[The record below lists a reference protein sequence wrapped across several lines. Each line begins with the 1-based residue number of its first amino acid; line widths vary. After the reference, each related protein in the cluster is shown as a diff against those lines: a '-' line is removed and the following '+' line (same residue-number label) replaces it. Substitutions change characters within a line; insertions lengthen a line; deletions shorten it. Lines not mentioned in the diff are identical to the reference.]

1 MCQRKK
7 AAYIVAKRIMTP
19 MGVKQMYI
27 EFTTYC
33 QAEIREALMVFT
45 EPSNYPIEIHCTQGK
60 DRTGIVS
67 AFILHIAGVPFNA
80 IIDDYAKTEKGLVLI
95 YDDMLEE
102 LRQSGLSEDFAK
114 APPQVSCKKKKKK
127 KKKKKILKWGLFD
140 NLFVFL

>member
-80 IIDDYAKTEKGLVLI
+80 IIDDYAKTEKGLVPI

-114 APPQVSCKKKKKK
+114 APPQVICKKKKKK
-127 KKKKKILKWGLFD
+127 KSENGPL
-140 NLFVFL
+140 